1 MAQGW
6 CCHCLSV
13 EFRGH
18 AIPAFSPSLR
28 QGLPIHTCLW
38 RLTFLHLHCLLAV
51 RDNRCLSYFIL
62 LLCRFWVLQF
72 KSSGSSG
79 KHVYLLNHLTS
90 LVWCSF
96 STPLSVILKPSW
108 GTLIWDLPTPI
119 GMPVCS
125 SNTTHPKYKAYCR
138 NSLYIQFLFIVKHL
152 NYLY

>member
-1 MAQGW
+1 MAQDW

-13 EFRGH
+13 EFRIQ

-51 RDNRCLSYFIL
+51 RDNRCISYFIL

-79 KHVYLLNHLTS
+79 KHVSHQLGLMFFLN
-90 LVWCSF
+90 SF
-96 STPLSVILKPSW
+96 VN
-108 GTLIWDLPTPI
+108 D
-119 GMPVCS
+119 
-125 SNTTHPKYKAYCR
+125 PKAQLR
-138 NSLYIQFLFIVKHL
+138 NSPVGSPHPHRNACVFIQYNSPKVQSVL
-152 NYLY
+152 